1 MNNAENGWWI
11 TEYTTYK
18 IFAETEEK
26 ARRIWNRYWC
36 DGEEIATL
44 DISLKDGGV
53 EADWQWMR
61 EEDDE

>member
-18 IFAETEEK
+18 IFAATEAD
-26 ARRIWNRYWC
+26 ARRIWNKYWR
-36 DGEEIATL
+36 DGEEIFTL
-44 DISLKDGGV
+44 DISVKDGGV
-53 EADWQWMR
+53 EADWDW